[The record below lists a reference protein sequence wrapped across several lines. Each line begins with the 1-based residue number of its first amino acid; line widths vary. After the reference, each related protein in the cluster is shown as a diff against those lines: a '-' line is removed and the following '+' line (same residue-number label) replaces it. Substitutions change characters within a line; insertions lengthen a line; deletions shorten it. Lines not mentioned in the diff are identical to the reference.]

1 MQYMQQQ
8 FTVNQFQ
15 YYLLISSS
23 HSAWTSKRYPA
34 KNHQQTNWKN
44 FSRKII
50 LSRFSTLLTTQLYR
64 EAIAQQISISN
75 NSNNFLH
82 FPYSW
87 RWKLKKSNWLAKT
100 FFREEKVVW
109 RRQQGRNSVSC
120 FKLGQQLDSRD
131 SFNCTSYFSL
141 STFILI
147 MFSIQTNIQTR
158 KSLSFLEVGLV
169 QFAAFQ
175 SEFRLTLVAKIA
187 RLRFDSNYT
196 ASQWVNQAC
205 LTQVTHQ
212 SDPPSQMQP
221 MQVAGEHGRHLGC
234 QHVGHHWLLTF
245 TFVKLA
251 ESMPEAGLPPHKL
264 DRPCWHSW
272 WR

>member
-1 MQYMQQQ
+1 MSRLLDRFKYIGSTRQTLDLDGFGIFLVLQQISPFSIVMQYMKQQ

-23 HSAWTSKRYPA
+23 HSARTSNWYPA

-50 LSRFSTLLTTQLYR
+50 LSRFSTILSTQLYR

-147 MFSIQTNIQTR
+147 MFSIQTTR
-158 KSLSFLEVGLV
+158 QGNLSLF
-169 QFAAFQ
+169 
-175 SEFRLTLVAKIA
+175 
-187 RLRFDSNYT
+187 
-196 ASQWVNQAC
+196 
-205 LTQVTHQ
+205 
-212 SDPPSQMQP
+212 
-221 MQVAGEHGRHLGC
+221 
-234 QHVGHHWLLTF
+234 
-245 TFVKLA
+245 
-251 ESMPEAGLPPHKL
+251 
-264 DRPCWHSW
+264 
-272 WR
+272 